1 MPRPKRTEPPN
12 LLAEYGKLLPG
23 RDEALFP
30 AFCCMPCAIG
40 EVTQWATGEDK
51 CVKFVLTWPCC
62 GACIIVDMRKDAEAK
77 LHNALQLRG
86 SPESHESEYI
96 LVPCLA
102 SVLVLESLAA
112 MKNFE
117 QGVHPR
123 GRRLPA
129 VPAHG
134 PGSAKITQVAPS
146 PMEMQHQGGGSVN
159 NIYNSLHAS
168 P

>member
-1 MPRPKRTEPPN
+1 MKRPPN
-12 LLAEYGKLLPG
+12 LLAEYGALRPG
-23 RDEALFP
+23 RDESFVP

-51 CVKFVLTWPCC
+51 CMKFLLTWPCC
-62 GACIIVDMRKDAEAK
+62 GICIIVDMRKDAEAK

-86 SPESHESEYI
+86 TPESHENEFC

-102 SVLVLESLAA
+102 SILVLESLAA
-112 MKNFE
+112 KKNFE
-117 QGVHPR
+117 KDLHPK
-123 GRRLPA
+123 GRHLPA
-129 VPAHG
+129 APAHG
-134 PGSAKITQVAPS
+134 AGSTKITQVAPS
-146 PMEMQHQGGGSVN
+146 PMEMQQQGDSVN